1 VLELAGAQVLRAASV
16 REALERIDGEPPDL
30 VVSDIGMA
38 GEDGYALVER
48 VRGFLNREGRPVPVV
63 AVTAYAT
70 AQDAERVRAA
80 GFSAH
85 LAKPVDPR
93 TVVSTL
99 VEALESESAPPRGR
113 PASA

>member
-1 VLELAGAQVLRAASV
+1 VLSAASV
-16 REALERIDGEPPDL
+16 REALECIDAERPDL

-63 AVTAYAT
+63 AVTAYAS

-80 GFSAH
+80 GFAAH

-93 TVVSTL
+93 TVVATL
-99 VEALESESAPPRGR
+99 FDALERDPLPSG
-113 PASA
+113 PARS